1 MERIVST
8 GRAKESARARHE
20 EVLEV
25 IVTSYVD
32 TAEPVGSRVVARK
45 MELSSATIRNV
56 MQDLEEDGLIAQP
69 HTSAGR
75 IPTEK
80 GYRYYIDFLM
90 PLKKLTESQMLSID
104 LEYRAKMRSLDD
116 ILEKTSHI
124 MSKITRCAGVVLFPK
139 TERSHFK
146 HIDLVSLGKN
156 RVLVILIMESGIA
169 KDLIISLDY
178 PVDDPALERIAV
190 FLNNVLRGMTLE
202 QAKEYLARKLRDERD
217 SSYRLIEEAKNIISG
232 ILISQLES
240 RLYIDGTSH
249 IFAQPEFNDSKRIAS
264 VMEFLEEKRSL
275 SEIISGDADDTAT
288 KVLIG
293 HESRTR
299 DLSDLSVVTSG
310 YRIDD
315 ALIGRLGV
323 IGPTRMN
330 YERVVP
336 LVGFLAQTLTRLLSE
351 ER

>member
-1 MERIVST
+1 MMYTRK
-8 GRAKESARARHE
+8 AKNDAWARHE
-20 EVLEV
+20 EVLGV
-25 IVTSYVD
+25 VVNSYVD

-45 MELSSATIRNV
+45 MGLSSATIRNV
-56 MQDLEEDGLIAQP
+56 MQDLEEEGFIAQP

-90 PLKKLTESQMLSID
+90 PLKKLTESQMQSID
-104 LEYRAKMRSLDD
+104 LEYRAKMRSLND

-124 MSKITRCAGVVLFPK
+124 MSKITRCAGVVLLPK
-139 TERSHFK
+139 TERSHFR
-146 HIDLVSLGKN
+146 HIDLISLG
-156 RVLVILIMESGIA
+156 RDRILVFLVMESGIA
-169 KDLIISLDY
+169 KDFIIALDY
-178 PVDDPALERIAV
+178 PVDGHALERIANL
-190 FLNNVLRGMTLE
+190 LNSVLRGMTLDE
-202 QAKEYLARKLRDERD
+202 AKEYLAGKLRDERD
-217 SSYRLIEEAKNIISG
+217 SSYRLIEQAKNIIGG
-232 ILISQLES
+232 ILISHLES
-240 RLYIDGTSH
+240 RIYIDGTSH
-249 IFAQPEFNDSKRIAS
+249 IFSQPEFSDAKRITS

-275 SEIISGDADDTAT
+275 LDVLSGDMDDTST

-293 HESRTR
+293 HESKAR

-330 YERVVP
+330 YERIVP
-336 LVGFLAQTLTRLLSE
+336 LVGFLAQTLTRLLGE